1 MSTWHQDK
9 APVNPQHPF
18 NWTVYSNPPN
28 RSAGAMSYPT
38 KAEAEAFMER
48 LKANAAERPD
58 DLERQLTLKHTS
70 ILPPVYTNEQ
80 RHELFYDVRKPSGQL
95 GYVKKELIERF
106 LLELCGGGMDAKQTA
121 SAMQYG
127 AELRL
132 NTRVVVKGH
141 KIGPVGTV

>member
-18 NWTVYSNPPN
+18 NWTVYTNPPN
-28 RSAGAMSYPT
+28 RPASAIGFATQP
-38 KAEAEAFMER
+38 EAEAFMGR
-48 LKANAAERPD
+48 LKAKTVEQPD
-58 DLERQLTLKHTS
+58 NLELRIEFQHS
-70 ILPPVYTNEQ
+70 SVLPPVYTNDQ

-95 GYVKKELIERF
+95 GYVKKEFIERF

-121 SAMQYG
+121 SAMQFG
-127 AELRL
+127 AELKL
-132 NTRVVVKGH
+132 NTRVIVKGH

>member
-18 NWTVYSNPPN
+18 NWTVYTNPPN
-28 RSAGAMSYPT
+28 RSASAMAYPT
-38 KAEAEAFMER
+38 QAEAEAFMER
-48 LKANAAERPD
+48 LKAAVKPD
-58 DLERQLTLKHTS
+58 DLERQLALKHTR
-70 ILPPVYTNEQ
+70 ILPPVYTNDQ

-95 GYVKKELIERF
+95 GYVKKEHIERF

-127 AELRL
+127 GELKL